1 MEKLKF
7 ISTTIVNNFVAFIK
21 CEKKKFYS
29 SSIHVSINVCHA
41 IFHFLRQSRR
51 SVKRVSSTVRNIST
65 SYREEIRST
74 KKILKYLHSRHF
86 LSRSKRSPSIESFLV
101 AGPESLEPDFV
112 GAPYEFWV
120 GANVPVG
127 TSVGQI
133 RLNDAVKTNDLL
145 IYDLLHSY
153 EEGGTYLRT
162 INRATGC
169 ANL

>member
-1 MEKLKF
+1 MKRKN
-7 ISTTIVNNFVAFIK
+7 STA
-21 CEKKKFYS
+21 
-29 SSIHVSINVCHA
+29 IHVYIKVCRGLLRYLPLSTPVTK
-41 IFHFLRQSRR
+41 IRETRFVNRGKYFHVVSRGDTFD
-51 SVKRVSSTVRNIST
+51 KGNPKISSLST
-65 SYREEIRST
+65 LFIAVET
-74 KKILKYLHSRHF
+74 
-86 LSRSKRSPSIESFLV
+86 RSPSIVVTNLFSL

-169 ANL
+169 VNL